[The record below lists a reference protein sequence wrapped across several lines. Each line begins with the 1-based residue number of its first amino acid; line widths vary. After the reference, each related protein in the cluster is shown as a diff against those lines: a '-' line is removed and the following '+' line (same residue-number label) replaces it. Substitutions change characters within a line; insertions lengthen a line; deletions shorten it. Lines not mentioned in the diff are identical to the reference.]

1 MPKSARPFSVS
12 SLYAPIA
19 AGENQVAPNVR
30 EAWPISQ
37 VERKKSAVGNMKNL
51 GDVREAIEND
61 PDPSSS
67 APQALSATGQ
77 PAADLKGQLSWAVFE
92 WARDPYVIIVTIY
105 IFAPYFSNVVVGD
118 PVRGQAIWGNIN
130 SIAGFIIACFGPIL
144 GAIADTGGRRK
155 PWLIGF
161 VAVMVPAMFALWWA
175 LPGGQ
180 GLGIY
185 QIAALFIIVSV
196 AFSFTEVFHNSML
209 PAVAPHERIGFLSGL
224 ALALANAGA
233 LIILCFM
240 LYAFMLPGH
249 VHWSFIPDKALF
261 GLDVGAHENSRS
273 AGPITAVWLFIFT
286 LPLLLFTPDVK
297 PTGRINKRKAVA
309 DGMRRV
315 IRTVKQVKHYRNVA
329 TYLIARMFF
338 NDGQTAVLIFG
349 GVYAAGVFKWDALTL
364 TIYGIVLSIFA
375 VGGGFFGGW
384 LDDRFG
390 SKRAI
395 LTSIGGTSIGI
406 VLAVS
411 ITPTSMFF
419 WFPHDPASPP
429 IWNLPFFRTWP
440 ELAYLFVVISVAV
453 CITAAYANSRTMLA
467 RIAPASKMSEFFGLY
482 ALSGTA
488 TAFMGPAIVGFVT
501 LYSHSQRVGFA
512 SILVL
517 MVIGLG
523 LMLLVR
529 EERAEALD

>member
-1 MPKSARPFSVS
+1 MDGLKDSSV
-12 SLYAPIA
+12 LTDL
-19 AGENQVAPNVR
+19 
-30 EAWPISQ
+30 
-37 VERKKSAVGNMKNL
+37 GN
-51 GDVREAIEND
+51 VREAIEND
-61 PDPSSS
+61 PRADS
-67 APQALSATGQ
+67 ADLTLHKATPLLSATGAA
-77 PAADLKGQLSWAVFE
+77 AADLKGQISWTFFQ
-92 WARDPYVIIVTIY
+92 WARDPYVIVVTIY

-118 PVRGQAIWGNIN
+118 PVRGQTIWGNIN

-161 VAVMVPAMFALWWA
+161 VAVMVPAIFALWWA
-175 LPGGQ
+175 LPAAAG

-185 QIAALFIIVSV
+185 QIALLFIVISV

-209 PAVAPHERIGFLSGL
+209 PAIAPHNRIGFLSGM
-224 ALALANAGA
+224 ALAMSNAGA
-233 LIILCFM
+233 LLILCFM
-240 LYAFMLPGH
+240 LVAFMLPGF
-249 VHWSFIPDKALF
+249 VDWSFIPDKALF
-261 GLDVGAHENSRS
+261 GLDVSMHENSRIS
-273 AGPITAVWLFIFT
+273 GPLTAIWLLLFT
-286 LPLLLFTPDVK
+286 LPLLFFTPDVSPK
-297 PTGRINKRKAVA
+297 GRIDKVKAVKE
-309 DGMRRV
+309 GIGRV
-315 IRTVKQVKHYRNVA
+315 IKTVRQVRHYRNVA
-329 TYLIARMFF
+329 TYLLARMFF

-364 TIYGIVLSIFA
+364 TIYGIILSVFA

-411 ITPTSMFF
+411 MTPDTILFF
-419 WFPHDPASPP
+419 FPYDPASAP
-429 IWNLPFFRTWP
+429 IWDLPFFRTWP
-440 ELAYLFVVISVAV
+440 ELIYLIVVLVVAI

-488 TAFMGPAIVGFVT
+488 TAFMGPLLVGTVT
-501 LYSHSQRVGFA
+501 WYFESQRAGFA
-512 SILVL
+512 SILIL
-517 MVIGLG
+517 MLIGLG
-523 LMLLVR
+523 LMYFVHETR
-529 EERAEALD
+529 VEAVD

>member
-1 MPKSARPFSVS
+1 
-12 SLYAPIA
+12 
-19 AGENQVAPNVR
+19 
-30 EAWPISQ
+30 
-37 VERKKSAVGNMKNL
+37 MKEL

-61 PDPSSS
+61 PHPSSS
-67 APQALSATGQ
+67 AAPSLSATGA
-77 PAADLKGQLSWAVFE
+77 PAADLKGQMSWAIFE

-105 IFAPYFSNVVVGD
+105 IFAPYFSNTVVGD
-118 PVRGQAIWGNIN
+118 PIRGQAIWGNIN

-161 VAVMVPAMFALWWA
+161 VAVMVPAIFALWWA
-175 LPGGQ
+175 LPSGE

-233 LIILCFM
+233 LLILCFM

-249 VHWSFIPDKALF
+249 VNWSFIPDKALF
-261 GLDVGAHENSRS
+261 GLDVSMHENSRIS
-273 AGPITAVWLFIFT
+273 GPITAIWLFVFT
-286 LPLLLFTPDVK
+286 LPLLFFTPDVK
-297 PTGRINKRKAVA
+297 PMGKINKRKAVV
-309 DGMRRV
+309 DGIGRV
-315 IRTVKQVKHYRNVA
+315 IKTVRQVKHYRNVA

-364 TIYGIVLSIFA
+364 TIYGIILSIFA

-384 LDDRFG
+384 LDDKFG

-411 ITPTSMFF
+411 MTPTSMLFF
-419 WFPHDPASPP
+419 IPYDPASPP
-429 IWNLPFFRTWP
+429 LWDLPFFRTTP
-440 ELAYLFVVISVAV
+440 ELAYLVVVLVVAI

-488 TAFMGPAIVGFVT
+488 TAFMGPLLVGVATTYF
-501 LYSHSQRVGFA
+501 HSQRAGFA
-512 SILVL
+512 SILIL
-517 MVIGLG
+517 MVIGLC
-523 LMLLVR
+523 LMLFVR
-529 EERAEALD
+529 ETRAEAID

>member
-1 MPKSARPFSVS
+1 MDS
-12 SLYAPIA
+12 
-19 AGENQVAPNVR
+19 
-30 EAWPISQ
+30 
-37 VERKKSAVGNMKNL
+37 MKDL

-61 PDPSSS
+61 PHPSSAS
-67 APQALSATGQ
+67 PSLSATGQ
-77 PAADLKGQLSWAVFE
+77 PAADFKGQMSWAIFE

-118 PVRGQAIWGNIN
+118 PVHGQAIWGNIN

-161 VAVMVPAMFALWWA
+161 VAVMVPAIFALWWA
-175 LPGGQ
+175 LPGGD

-249 VHWSFIPDKALF
+249 VSWSFIPDKALF
-261 GLDVGAHENSRS
+261 GLDVSMHENSRIS
-273 AGPITAVWLFIFT
+273 GPFTAIWLLVFT
-286 LPLLLFTPDVK
+286 LPLLFFTPDVK
-297 PTGRINKRKAVA
+297 PKGKIDKRKAVV
-309 DGMRRV
+309 DGIKRV
-315 IRTVKQVKHYRNVA
+315 IKTVRQVRHYRNVA

-364 TIYGIVLSIFA
+364 TIYGIILSIFA

-411 ITPTSMFF
+411 MTPTSMLFF
-419 WFPHDPASPP
+419 IPYDPASPP
-429 IWNLPFFRTWP
+429 IWDLPFFRTLP
-440 ELAYLFVVISVAV
+440 ELMYLIVVLVVAI

-488 TAFMGPAIVGFVT
+488 TAFMGPLLVGMAT
-501 LYSHSQRVGFA
+501 LYFHSQRAGFA
-512 SILVL
+512 SILIL
-517 MVIGLG
+517 MIIGLG
-523 LMLLVR
+523 LMCFVR
-529 EERAEALD
+529 ETRAEAID

>member
-1 MPKSARPFSVS
+1 MCRGGSDLTVVK
-12 SLYAPIA
+12 
-19 AGENQVAPNVR
+19 E
-30 EAWPISQ
+30 
-37 VERKKSAVGNMKNL
+37 L

-61 PDPSSS
+61 PHLASAAPS
-67 APQALSATGQ
+67 LSATGQ
-77 PAADLKGQLSWAVFE
+77 PAADLKGQLSWAIFE

-105 IFAPYFSNVVVGD
+105 IFAPYFSNTVVGD

-161 VAVMVPAMFALWWA
+161 VSVMVPAIFALWWA

-185 QIAALFIIVSV
+185 QIAALFIVVSV

-224 ALALANAGA
+224 ALAMANAGA
-233 LIILCFM
+233 LLILCFM

-249 VHWSFIPDKALF
+249 VDWSFIPDKALF
-261 GLDVGAHENSRS
+261 GLDVSAHENSRIS
-273 AGPITAVWLFIFT
+273 GPITAIWLFVFT
-286 LPLLLFTPDVK
+286 LPILFFTPDVK
-297 PTGRINKRKAVA
+297 PTRKINKRKAVV
-309 DGMRRV
+309 DGMKRV
-315 IRTVKQVKHYRNVA
+315 FKTVQQVKHYRNVA

-364 TIYGIVLSIFA
+364 TIYGIILSIFA

-384 LDDRFG
+384 LDDKFG

-411 ITPTSMFF
+411 MTPTSMLFF
-419 WFPHDPASPP
+419 IPYDPASAP
-429 IWNLPFFRTWP
+429 IWDLPFFRTAP
-440 ELAYLFVVISVAV
+440 ELAYLVVVLVVAI

-488 TAFMGPAIVGFVT
+488 TAFMGPLLVGMAT
-501 LYSHSQRVGFA
+501 LYFQSQRAGFA
-512 SILVL
+512 SILIL
-517 MVIGLG
+517 MIVGLG
-523 LMLLVR
+523 LMCFVK
-529 EERAEALD
+529 ETRAEAID